1 MTTQEKLSAVQE
13 GEILTFTTLEVQD
26 LIDLGWHFDDD
37 DQDHSNFELSFH
49 NGEYVLNAVAD
60 SNDTY
65 TVEGTTEGLGGIEGV
80 IELIEKFEN
89 TFDQRWVAS
98 YGNVELR

>member
-1 MTTQEKLSAVQE
+1 MKTQEKLSAVQ
-13 GEILTFTTLEVQD
+13 
-26 LIDLGWHFDDD
+26 
-37 DQDHSNFELSFH
+37 
-49 NGEYVLNAVAD
+49 
-60 SNDTY
+60 
-65 TVEGTTEGLGGIEGV
+65 EGV